1 MRNMYLFDDYGK
13 NSVTKLGLK
22 HGHDKGAKVKL
33 QK

>member
-1 MRNMYLFDDYGK
+1 MYLFDDYGK

-22 HGHDKGAKVKL
+22 HGYDKDEKVTL